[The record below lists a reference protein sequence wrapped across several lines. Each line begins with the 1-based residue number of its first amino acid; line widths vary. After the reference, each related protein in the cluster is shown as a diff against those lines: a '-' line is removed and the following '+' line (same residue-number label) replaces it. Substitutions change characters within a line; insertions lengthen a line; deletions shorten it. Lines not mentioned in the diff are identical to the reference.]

1 MISRKFALAAFAGI
15 TALSSLASA
24 GVQTPGSLIVFP
36 VFDNRLYNGSLRN
49 LTLLSVTNTHPSESV
64 EVHFVYRNG
73 VNCLQTDRFELL
85 TANDTFSAITAFH
98 NPNQE
103 QGYCYVY
110 ARNPVTHAAIK
121 FDHLTAV
128 QMDLRGDLEEVDDAS
143 FEFTPF
149 VFKAAGQRRLSQGM
163 PTDVDGD
170 GLRDLNGSE
179 YETVSDVLYFP
190 RFFGQSTAMNG
201 LMPQFKSDL
210 VLINLTGGKL
220 FDAIVHFEIFND
232 NEVPTSAEYMFRCW
246 ARVPL
251 AGDNGIN
258 NAFNDDY
265 LRNSTDNDPQE
276 AFGAPSGFPETGW
289 FSIDGVTADS
299 TAASFGDPAILGVL
313 IENDRGQNR
322 SGGAV
327 MPFGSV
333 LAQDNGDLLSLGLL
347 GDTDDLP

>member
-265 LRNSTDNDPQE
+265 LRNSTENDPQE

-313 IENDRGQNR
+313 IENDRGHNR